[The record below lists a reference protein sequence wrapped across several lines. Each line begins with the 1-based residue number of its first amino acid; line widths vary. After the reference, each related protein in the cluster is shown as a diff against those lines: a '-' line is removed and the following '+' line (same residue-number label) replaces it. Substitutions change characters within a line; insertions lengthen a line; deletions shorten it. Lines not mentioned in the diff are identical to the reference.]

1 MIGSGKLF
9 KFSRIYECLM
19 KKHILYCLFMTILVP
34 GSYAQQ
40 FSEADKIL
48 KAYTGE
54 NTPGASLAVIKEGKI
69 IYQKTY
75 GLADLEKQ
83 VKVTPEHNFRLA
95 SVTKQFT
102 ATAVLLLIQRGK
114 FTLDHTLTDIFD
126 GFPAYGKNITV
137 RHLLNHTSGIE
148 DYEDYVADTAVVN
161 QIKDQ
166 GVLDIVKKLDKGYF
180 APGSQYRY
188 SNTAY
193 ALLALIIEKYS
204 GKSYAAFLN
213 ASIFKPL
220 GMKNTVAYEKGISEV
235 KHRAYGYSK
244 NKEDQWVRRDQSSTS
259 AVLGDGGIY
268 SSTNDLYLWDQS
280 LYTDKILPN
289 GVIQLAFS
297 PNKTNDGKVVDY
309 GFGWHLTNTKKGEK
323 VVYHT
328 GSTTSFRNVFY
339 RIPASEFSIILLTNR
354 NKPDENN
361 MLGLAEKLAEA
372 FGY

>member
-1 MIGSGKLF
+1 
-9 KFSRIYECLM
+9 M
-19 KKHILYCLFMTILVP
+19 KKHLVFCLFMMIFVT
-34 GSYAQQ
+34 SSHAQQ
-40 FSEADKIL
+40 FKEVDAIL
-48 KAYTGE
+48 EAYTGD
-54 NTPGASLAVIKEGKI
+54 NTPGASLAIIKKGKV

-75 GLADLEKQ
+75 GMADLEKQ
-83 VKVTPEHNFRLA
+83 VKVRPEHNFRLA

-114 FTLDHTLTDIFD
+114 FTLDHTLTDIFE

-137 RHLLNHTSGIE
+137 KHLLNHTSGIE
-148 DYEDYVADTAVVN
+148 DYEDYVPDSAMVN

-166 GVLDIVKKLDKGYF
+166 GVLDIVRKLDKGYF
-180 APGSQYRY
+180 APGEQYRY

-204 GKSYAAFLN
+204 GQTYAGFLKAN
-213 ASIFKPL
+213 IFKPL
-220 GMKNTVAYEKGISEV
+220 GMKNTIAYEKGISEV
-235 KHRAYGYSK
+235 KHRAFGYSK
-244 NKEDQWVRRDQSSTS
+244 NKEEQWVRRDQSSTS

-297 PNKTNDGKVVDY
+297 PNKTNDGKAVDY
-309 GFGWHLTNTKKGEK
+309 GFGWHLTTTKKGEK

-339 RIPASEFSIILLTNR
+339 RIPTSEFSIILLTNR

-361 MLGLAEKLAEA
+361 MLGLAERIAEA
-372 FGY
+372 CGH